1 MVDRASHARTA
12 LPVSG
17 VTSPWQ
23 AAVMTTSATPM
34 PPIVSRSEWE
44 KARAELL
51 VREKELTRLK
61 DSVSAARRRLP
72 MVEITKPYT
81 FKSEDGRVSLLDLFD
96 GRKQLILQHFMFGP
110 DWKEGCDGCSMM
122 AEHIGPLSHL
132 HAKDTSFV
140 LVSRAELPKLVAFRE
155 RMGWKLPWVSSGG
168 STFNEDF
175 HVTVNGEEL
184 QAVSVF
190 LRDGERVFHTWQ
202 TFSRGEEPFMVVFDL
217 LDLTPYG
224 RQESWEDS
232 PEGWPQR
239 PPYEWMRLADSY

>member
-1 MVDRASHARTA
+1 
-12 LPVSG
+12 
-17 VTSPWQ
+17 
-23 AAVMTTSATPM
+23 MTTTATPM
-34 PPIVSRSEWE
+34 PQIVSRPEWE

-72 MVEITKPYT
+72 MVEITEPYT
-81 FKSEDGRVSLLDLFD
+81 FEGENGPVSLLDLFD
-96 GRKQLILQHFMFGP
+96 GRKQLIIQHFMFGP
-110 DWKEGCDGCSMM
+110 DWKEGCDGCSLM
-122 AEHIGPLSHL
+122 ADHIGPLSHL

-155 RMGWKLPWVSSGG
+155 RMGWKLPWVSSAG

-175 HVTVNGEEL
+175 HATVDGEEHH
-184 QAVSVF
+184 AVSVF
-190 LRDGERVFHTWQ
+190 LRDGDRVFHTWQ
-202 TFSRGEEPFMVVFDL
+202 TFRRGEEPFMVVFDL

-224 RQESWEDS
+224 RQESWEES
-232 PEGWPQR
+232 PEGWPQQ